1 MTSPSA
7 HQSVKQI
14 LHDVF
19 GYSDFRGDQQDIV
32 EHVVAGGDALV
43 LMPTGAGKSLCF
55 QLPALLRPGVGIV
68 ISPLI
73 ALMQDQVDALRQL
86 GVKAAFLNSSI
97 SANAVREVQSRLRQG
112 ELDLLYVAPE
122 RLLMPGFL
130 ALMDQVQKTHGI
142 ALFAIDE
149 AHCVSQWGHDFRP
162 EYRALTVLHER
173 FPAVPRIAL
182 TATADMPTRAEI
194 VERLALEQANQ
205 FVSSFD
211 RPNIRY
217 IVKQKHN
224 SRNQLQAFIEEEH
237 KGDAGIVYCL
247 SRKKVEE
254 TATWLSQR
262 GWVALPYHAGLD
274 SETRNVNQSRFLR
287 EEGVV
292 MVATVAFGMGIDKPN
307 VRFVAHLDLPK
318 SMEGYY
324 QETGRA
330 GRDGLPANAWLAYG
344 LGDVVAMRQM
354 IDSGEASEERKRV
367 ERKKL
372 DALLAYCESTG
383 CRHQTVLRYFGEAHP
398 GQCGE
403 CDNCLEPVETWDATQ
418 AAQMAL
424 SCAYRTGQRFGA
436 GHLIDVLIGK
446 ATVRVEKFNHHA
458 LSTFGIGKELN
469 AAQWSSVFRQL
480 VAGDLL
486 EADSASHGGLRLTA
500 AARPI
505 LRGDSSLCLRRE
517 DDPAMRKAG
526 RKAQRG
532 ERVGPGNNRPRE
544 PFVGTNDDPLWLAL
558 KAKRMELARQQG
570 VPPYVI
576 FHDST
581 LLDMLSRRP
590 ATLDEMAHVSG
601 VGQAKLARYG
611 EEFLSVLGQSQPA

>member
-1 MTSPSA
+1 MTSHSA
-7 HQSVKQI
+7 HQI
-14 LHDVF
+14 LNDVF
-19 GYSDFRGDQQDIV
+19 GYADFRGNQQDIV

-97 SANAVREVQSRLRQG
+97 SADASREVQSRLRQG

-130 ALMDQVQKTHGI
+130 ALMDQVQETHGI

-162 EYRALTVLHER
+162 EYHALTVLHER

-182 TATADMPTRAEI
+182 TATADMPTRAEM
-194 VERLALEQANQ
+194 VERLALEQAHQ

-224 SRNQLQAFIEEEH
+224 VRNQLQAFIEEEH
-237 KGDAGIVYCL
+237 KADAGIVYCL

-254 TATWLSQR
+254 TAAWLSQR
-262 GWVALPYHAGLD
+262 GWTALPYHAGLD
-274 SETRNVNQSRFLR
+274 SETRNMNQSRFLR

-318 SMEGYY
+318 SLEGYY

-354 IDSGEASEERKRV
+354 IDSGEAPEERKRV

-383 CRHQTVLRYFGEAHP
+383 CRHQTVLRYFGEAHA
-398 GQCGE
+398 GNCGE
-403 CDNCLEPVETWDATQ
+403 CDNCLEPVDTWDATQ

-424 SCAYRTGQRFGA
+424 SCVYRTGQRFGA
-436 GHLIDVLIGK
+436 GHLGDVLIGK
-446 ATVRVEKFNHHA
+446 TTERVEKFNHHT

-469 AAQWSSVFRQL
+469 SAQWSSVYRQL
-480 VAGDLL
+480 VASGIL
-486 EADSASHGGLRLTA
+486 EADIEAYGGLKLSE

-505 LRGDSSLCLRRE
+505 LRGEQAVWLRR
-517 DDPAMRKAG
+517 DTDPVK

-532 ERVGPGNNRPRE
+532 ERTVKSRE
-544 PFVGTNDDPLWLAL
+544 PFAGANDDPLWIAL
-558 KAKRMELARQQG
+558 KAKRTELARQQG

-581 LLDMLSRRP
+581 LLDMLNRRP
-590 ATLDEMAHVSG
+590 ATLDEMAQVSG

-611 EEFLSVLGQSQPA
+611 EEFLSVLAD

>member
-1 MTSPSA
+1 MTSHSA
-7 HQSVKQI
+7 HQI
-14 LHDVF
+14 LNDVF
-19 GYSDFRGDQQDIV
+19 GYADFRGNQQDIV

-97 SANAVREVQSRLRQG
+97 SADASREVQSRLRQG

-130 ALMDQVQKTHGI
+130 ALMDQVQETHGI

-162 EYRALTVLHER
+162 EYHALTVLHER

-194 VERLALEQANQ
+194 VERLALEQAHQ

-224 SRNQLQAFIEEEH
+224 VRNQLQAFIEEEH
-237 KGDAGIVYCL
+237 KADAGIVYCL

-254 TATWLSQR
+254 TAAWLSQR
-262 GWVALPYHAGLD
+262 GWTALPYHAGLD
-274 SETRNVNQSRFLR
+274 SETRNMNQSRFLR

-318 SMEGYY
+318 SLEGYY

-354 IDSGEASEERKRV
+354 IDSGEAPEERKRV

-383 CRHQTVLRYFGEAHP
+383 CRHQTVLRYFGEAHA
-398 GQCGE
+398 GNCGE
-403 CDNCLEPVETWDATQ
+403 CDNCLEPVDTWDATQ

-424 SCAYRTGQRFGA
+424 SCVYRTGQRFGA
-436 GHLIDVLIGK
+436 GHLGDVLIGK
-446 ATVRVEKFNHHA
+446 TTERVEKFNHHT

-469 AAQWSSVFRQL
+469 SAQWSSVYRQL
-480 VAGDLL
+480 VASGIL
-486 EADSASHGGLRLTA
+486 EADIEAYGGLKLSE

-505 LRGDSSLCLRRE
+505 LRGEQAVWLRR
-517 DDPAMRKAG
+517 DTDPVK

-532 ERVGPGNNRPRE
+532 ERTVKSRE
-544 PFVGTNDDPLWLAL
+544 PFAGANDDPLWIAL
-558 KAKRMELARQQG
+558 KAKRTELARQQG

-581 LLDMLSRRP
+581 LLDMLNRRP
-590 ATLDEMAHVSG
+590 ATLDEMAQVSG

-611 EEFLSVLGQSQPA
+611 EEFLSVLAD